1 MYEQLRL
8 KRAQIEKEKIDIKA
22 ILEEVER
29 QIKDIAR
36 VRARAFINRVYKH
49 LRRSPY

>member
-1 MYEQLRL
+1 MD
-8 KRAQIEKEKIDIKA
+8 IEA

-29 QIKDIAR
+29 QIRDIAK
-36 VRARAFINRVYKH
+36 VRARAFIDRVCKH